1 MTRGADHGGAVLWFT
16 GLSGAGKSTVARASA
31 SELIRQGHRAEVL
44 DGDMVREHLS
54 RGLGFTR
61 EDRRTN
67 VLRIAYVAHLL
78 ARNGVHVC
86 VAAISPFLDVR
97 KEARA
102 MIGDFVEVHV
112 ATPLEVC
119 IERDAKGLYARARSG
134 QIAEFT
140 GVSQPYEPSATPE
153 LRIDTSQISV
163 EQCVS
168 MITTTL
174 SELGYF
180 GPAAASL
187 SIAPK
192 EPT

>member
-1 MTRGADHGGAVLWFT
+1 MTGGSVHAGAVLWFT
-16 GLSGAGKSTVARASA
+16 GLSGAGKSTLARASA
-31 SELIRQGHRAEVL
+31 SELLRQGHRAEVL
-44 DGDMVREHLS
+44 DGDLVREHLS

-67 VLRIAYVAHLL
+67 VLRIAYVARLL

-97 KEARA
+97 QEARV

-119 IERDAKGLYARARSG
+119 MERDVKGLYARARSG

-140 GVSQPYEPSATPE
+140 GISQPYEPSATPE
-153 LRIDTSQISV
+153 LRIDTSQSSL

-168 MITTTL
+168 TITTTL
-174 SELGYF
+174 SERGY
-180 GPAAASL
+180 L
-187 SIAPK
+187 
-192 EPT
+192 

>member
-1 MTRGADHGGAVLWFT
+1 M
-16 GLSGAGKSTVARASA
+16 
-31 SELIRQGHRAEVL
+31 EVL

-86 VAAISPFLDVR
+86 VAAISPFLEVR
-97 KEARA
+97 QEARS

-119 IERDAKGLYARARSG
+119 MDRDVKGLYAKAKCG
-134 QIAEFT
+134 QIADFT

-153 LRIDTSQISV
+153 LRIDTSQSSI

-168 MITTTL
+168 TITTKL
-174 SELGYF
+174 LECGY
-180 GPAAASL
+180 L
-187 SIAPK
+187 
-192 EPT
+192 

>member
-1 MTRGADHGGAVLWFT
+1 MTGSAVHAGAVLWFT
-16 GLSGAGKSTVARASA
+16 GLSGAGKSTLARASA
-31 SELIRQGHRAEVL
+31 SELLRRGYRVEVL

-54 RGLGFTR
+54 PGLGFTR

-86 VAAISPFLDVR
+86 VAVISPFLDVR
-97 KEARA
+97 QEARA

-119 IERDAKGLYARARSG
+119 INRDVKGLYARAKSG

-140 GVSQPYEPSATPE
+140 GISQPYEPSAAPE
-153 LRIDTSQISV
+153 LRIDTSQCSL
-163 EQCVS
+163 EHCVS
-168 MITTTL
+168 AITTKL
-174 SELGYF
+174 IECGYLWPR
-180 GPAAASL
+180 GSRR
-187 SIAPK
+187 
-192 EPT
+192 